1 MLTFCFGQ
9 GRIARNAGVAQLVE
23 QLICNQPVGG
33 SSPFTSFFNRG
44 CCESILF
51 FVKLFVLRR
60 MLCRVCCRVILYVSA
75 TASVCS
81 GCVNFV

>member
-1 MLTFCFGQ
+1 VLTFCFGQ

-51 FVKLFVLRR
+51 FVKLFFCLD
-60 MLCRVCCRVILYVSA
+60 
-75 TASVCS
+75 VCS
-81 GCVNFV
+81 AGYVVVSFCMCPQPQAFAVVV